1 LDNGFDDEKD
11 PPLMYRDA
19 DQKNK
24 RLPKTSEEE
33 APKLKT
39 QINDSVCDVTQDLD
53 ESSDEEKVGL
63 HIEAEEDEEQVV
75 EEKE

>member
-1 LDNGFDDEKD
+1 
-11 PPLMYRDA
+11 MYRDA

-24 RLPKTSEEE
+24 RLPKTSDEE

-53 ESSDEEKVGL
+53 ESSDEEKVGVL
-63 HIEAEEDEEQVV
+63 NVEDEEDEEVV
-75 EEKE
+75 EED

>member
-1 LDNGFDDEKD
+1 
-11 PPLMYRDA
+11 MYRDA

-24 RLPKTSEEE
+24 RLPKTSDEE

-53 ESSDEEKVGL
+53 ESSDEEKVGVL
-63 HIEAEEDEEQVV
+63 NVEDEEDEEVV
-75 EEKE
+75 KED